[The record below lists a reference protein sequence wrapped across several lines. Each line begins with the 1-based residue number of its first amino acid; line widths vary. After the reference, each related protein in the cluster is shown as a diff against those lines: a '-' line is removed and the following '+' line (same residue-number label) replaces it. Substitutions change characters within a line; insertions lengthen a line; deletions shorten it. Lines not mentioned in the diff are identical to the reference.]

1 MLIHVLRRGQKVVV
15 DHTFLDACKCCSRRE
30 CWRSTSDWTARRP
43 REARSEEEEMTC
55 KTWLR
60 PPDGVVAVE
69 TCQTRKT
76 WKQHTLWI
84 GTAATVSQLRKSRP
98 LGGEQDGWGIRDKKK
113 LDKIYQTKMWLTRMR
128 AKSEM
133 MMMNTTQHKR
143 KDLCFF
149 LSGWKDPIQF
159 PVGGVLK
166 KKIRLRRKD
175 VSARSEWRP
184 LDPSHSFSISIWLS
198 LFFSGTY
205 CGYSP
210 LCTKETWKTADG

>member
-84 GTAATVSQLRKSRP
+84 GTAAVSQLRKSRP

-143 KDLCFF
+143 KDLF
-149 LSGWKDPIQF
+149 LSF
-159 PVGGVLK
+159 GVK
-166 KKIRLRRKD
+166 
-175 VSARSEWRP
+175 RP
-184 LDPSHSFSISIWLS
+184 NSISRWGGIEKEDSVEEKRCFRSVRVAATRSKPFLLNIHLAFS
-198 LFFSGTY
+198 FFFRDLLRLFSA
-205 CGYSP
+205 
-210 LCTKETWKTADG
+210 LH